1 MSMDDFWHA
10 VAMLRLD
17 RPLGLAELSSCFAGG
32 KAAEGLV
39 GFRRGRLLATTCGYG
54 LDAGFEAAARVWL
67 PWRGKAFL
75 QHAAEGHNLFTPG
88 GRRMIRAVFPS
99 YKGLTDVEEGSSAF
113 RFTTGVG
120 PSATHAGTEVLR
132 LDYRGVGENPSF
144 LVRSTLDELVQIEHG
159 LYLGQA
165 LVWKRGR
172 PSRVAWFSLEDVG
185 GR

>member
-1 MSMDDFWHA
+1 MDDFWHA

-17 RPLGLAELSSCFAGG
+17 RPLGLAELGSCFSGG

-54 LDAGFEAAARVWL
+54 LDGASEAMARIWM
-67 PWRGKAFL
+67 PWRGKRFSA
-75 QHAAEGHNLFTPG
+75 HAAEGVNLFTPG
-88 GRRMIRAVFPS
+88 GRRVIRAIFPS
-99 YKGLTDVEEGSSAF
+99 YRGITDVDEGSSAF
-113 RFTTGVG
+113 RFATGVG

-132 LDYRGVGENPSF
+132 LDYRGVGENPSL

-165 LVWKRGR
+165 LLWRKGR
-172 PSRVAWFSLEDVG
+172 PSRVAWFSLEEIASP
-185 GR
+185 